1 MSNESNTAVAVP
13 KEDSGMSLI
22 ANADMNKMASQ
33 LQAISNFQVMV
44 EKNLNSGQD
53 FGVIPG
59 TGKPTLLKPGAEKIQ
74 MLMGVTSEYEVTN
87 KIEDYEKGFFAY
99 TIRCTLSKGGTKITE
114 GLGSANTKEKRYRN
128 QDVFMIV
135 NTVLKMAKKRAQVDA
150 TLTIASL
157 SNVFTQDI
165 EDMQKFNQRE
175 ETETMGDEDALNVK
189 IPFKKHKGETI
200 GQILKT
206 DRSYIEWIAKNS
218 DNAKYKHA
226 AEMALNP
233 KKAKAI
239 DDAAQDVT
247 DKMSPKPPKLA
258 TKNKL
263 DLISIFSKKIA
274 GQTNVSEQEPA
285 NEVLATIIDGWK
297 GTQDDWSKLTE
308 KDATTACN
316 SLQKLQEGLVGQYE
330 QDNDPFPK
338 KDDAQNVDDI
348 QLPFD

>member
-1 MSNESNTAVAVP
+1 MNNENNAAVAVP
-13 KEDSGMSLI
+13 SEDSGMSLI

-99 TIRCTLSKGGTKITE
+99 TVRCTLSKGGTKITE
-114 GLGSANTKEKRYRN
+114 GLGSCNTKEKRYRN

-165 EDMQKFNQRE
+165 EDMDNFNQKER
-175 ETETMGDEDALNVK
+175 MDNMNDGDAGATKLT
-189 IPFKKHKGETI
+189 FGKHKG
-200 GQILKT
+200 KT
-206 DRSYIEWIAKNS
+206 LSELVSEDRSYVEWLEK
-218 DNAKYKHA
+218 NAKQDDLKQA
-226 AEMALNP
+226 ATMALNP
-233 KKAKAI
+233 KKAESVNKA
-239 DDAAQDVT
+239 AESVEKQMA
-247 DKMSPKPPKLA
+247 PKLVTQNKIKLIVTYSTQIA
-258 TKNKL
+258 EQTKG
-263 DLISIFSKKIA
+263 DP
-274 GQTNVSEQEPA
+274 QEVT
-285 NEVLATIIDGWK
+285 NEVLEKIVTGWK
-297 GTQDDWSKLTE
+297 GTNDDWSHLTE
-308 KDATTACN
+308 EDANTACN
-316 SLQKLQEGLVGQYE
+316 NLQDLKEGLQPK
-330 QDNDPFPK
+330 NDPFPK
-338 KDDAQNVDDI
+338 KDSAGNAENI
-348 QLPFD
+348 PLPFD